1 MEVNQDK
8 KKLSAV
14 GVKDR
19 KQLRSNCRL
28 VETVLVSYHLGKYL
42 YSLCTECTALLPS

>member
-1 MEVNQDK
+1 MEVNQD

-42 YSLCTECTALLPS
+42 YSLCTALLPS